1 MVEVRLYENNDLNS
15 VNNILSE
22 AFNITKDNF
31 HYDNMVEIVACIDGE
46 VCGYLL
52 LTKILNP
59 ILNRYY
65 YLVDYVCVLSKY
77 RNIGIG
83 RKMMLQAEMIAR
95 REKAVYLQLTC
106 STFRRS
112 AHKLYEACGYIKR
125 DSDIFRRMLE

>member
-1 MVEVRLYENNDLNS
+1 MVEVRLYENKDLNS

-22 AFNITKDNF
+22 AFNIRKDNF
-31 HYDNMVEIVACIDGE
+31 HYDNMVEIVAFIYVE

-65 YLVDYVCVLSKY
+65 YSVDYVCVLSKY